1 MRRPR
6 LKHPLSL
13 MLGCEEAG
21 VMVHAL
27 DGDDG
32 PDDVSQSFQ
41 SLIEDWLDGQMM
53 NQPTLFPSLDDSL
66 NMLAGLN
73 WAERLILSKF
83 PEDDPHRE
91 FLVILV
97 NEIDAALRQLMD
109 AINADE
115 EAS

>member
-1 MRRPR
+1 
-6 LKHPLSL
+6 

-41 SLIEDWLDGQMM
+41 SLIEDWLSVEMAQDPLKPGSR
-53 NQPTLFPSLDDSL
+53 TLFPSFDDSL